1 MAEARRPHSLS
12 PVGLAIAGWAA
23 FLLAGLLFI
32 TIAWNVAARAPLV
45 TLDGKLATWLHE
57 HAVPAVTTFMLAV
70 THLNSTVAISAWSL
84 VFGVVLA
91 RMRERYWML
100 TLGLAVAGG
109 LLLNVLLKY
118 AYERRRPSF
127 DEPLVTLGTYSFPSG
142 HTAGAVV
149 FYGVLAAFL
158 VSRFREPRRRIAIVL
173 GAVAAVALVA
183 FSRMY
188 LGAHYLSDVLAATCS
203 STAWLV
209 LCLSSVHALV
219 RRRNGEK
226 YERKLLKRHW
236 IALGLAIGASVAAA
250 LLLPMRD
257 WSVQFQQWLDGMSL
271 IAAMLVF
278 VAIYVVASVL
288 LVPGGWVFPLVAGVV
303 FGMRWG
309 LVVAMAAATLAAVV
323 PFLIARYVLHE
334 RIERR
339 AKKHP
344 AFKSVDDAVRK
355 EPWKVVALLRL
366 SPVLPSP
373 MKSYFLGLT
382 CVDLL
387 TYAWASLLGQL
398 PGLVLK
404 VYVGAAGRDAFSGE
418 TSMLKWAVVGAGVA
432 ATLAFAIIASRFARR
447 RLNFS

>member
-23 FLLAGLLFI
+23 FLIAGALFMA
-32 TIAWNVAARAPLV
+32 IAWNVATHAPIV
-45 TLDGKLATWLHE
+45 KVDSGVAAWLHE
-57 HAVPAVTTFMLAV
+57 HAVPLVTGFMLAV
-70 THLNSTVAISAWSL
+70 THLNSTIAISAWS
-84 VFGVVLA
+84 VAFAVVLY

-100 TLGLAVAGG
+100 TLALAVPGG

-118 AYERRRPSF
+118 AYERRRPHF
-127 DEPLVTLGTYSFPSG
+127 EDPLITLSTYSFPSG

-158 VSRFREPRRRIAIVL
+158 VSRTSDARKRLACVL

-219 RRRNGEK
+219 RRRHGER

-257 WSVQFQQWLDGMSL
+257 WSLQFQEWLDGMNL
-271 IAAMLVF
+271 LQAMLVF
-278 VAIYVVASVL
+278 IAIYVAASVL
-288 LVPGGWVFPLVAGVV
+288 MLPGGWVFPIAAGVV
-303 FGMRWG
+303 FGMKWG
-309 LVVAMAAATLAAVV
+309 LPVTLVGATLAAVI
-323 PFLIARYVLHE
+323 PFFIARYVIHE
-334 RIERR
+334 RVERR

-355 EPWKVVALLRL
+355 EPWKVVALLRM
-366 SPVLPSP
+366 SPILPSP
-373 MKSYFLGLT
+373 AKSYFLGLT
-382 CVDLL
+382 CVDAI

-398 PGLVLK
+398 PGLLLK
-404 VYVGAAGRDAFSGE
+404 VYLGAAGRDAFSGE
-418 TSMLKWAVVGAGVA
+418 TSTVKWAIVGAGIA
-432 ATLAFAIIASRFARR
+432 ATIAVAVVTSRFAKR
-447 RLNFS
+447 RLNFA